1 MHTSLVNK
9 KPYKPYTIPCKN
21 QVNVEKTRRMMI
33 RKWWRS
39 VGSVGKCDGRY
50 DGVRTMVGKASNR
63 AGVHGSKLPD
73 AKALDNVTIIVAYS
87 NFIVYVITTSQAYL
101 TPLVAQRIITH
112 AKFLQT
118 PSRQSTFSKHLELNP
133 GLSKSTKLDEAV
145 TLIENSSSSSSSPSN
160 LSSTPEAYTDLLHA
174 CISAKSLHHGLKI
187 SSLIL
192 NNPNLRHN
200 PKLLSKLITLF
211 SVCRRLDLAR
221 KMFDDV
227 TDSTLLTEKVW
238 AAMAIGYS
246 RNGSPRDALLVYV
259 NMLCSFIQPGNF
271 SISVALKAC
280 VGLKDLRVGKGI
292 HGQIVKRREKVD
304 QVVYNVL
311 LKLYMERG
319 SFDDARKVFDGMSER
334 NIATWNS
341 LISVLSKKARVHEMF
356 HLFRKMQEEMIG
368 FSWATLTTI
377 LPACSRVAAL
387 LTGKEI
393 HAQILKSKEKE
404 PDVPLLNSL
413 MNMYGKCGEV
423 EYSRRVF
430 DGMLLTKDLTSWNT
444 MLNCYAINGD
454 IEEEMNLFDWMIE
467 SGVAPDGVTF
477 VALLSGCSD
486 TGFTEY
492 GLSLFERM
500 KTEFGVSP
508 ALEHYACLVD
518 ILGRAGKIEEAVKIV
533 ETMPFKP
540 SASVWGSLLNSC
552 RLHGNVSVGEIAAK
566 ELFVLEPHNPGNY
579 VMVSNLYADAKMWDN
594 VDKIREMMR
603 QRGIKKEAG
612 CSWVQVKDKIQ
623 TFVAGGGYEFRSSD
637 EYKKVWTELQEA
649 IDKSGY
655 SPDTS
660 VVLHDVDEVTK
671 ANWVCRHSERLATTY
686 SLIHTGEGV
695 PIRVTKNLRVCAD
708 CHSWMKIVSQVT
720 GRVIVLRDTKRFHHF
735 VAGICSCKDYW

>member
-1 MHTSLVNK
+1 
-9 KPYKPYTIPCKN
+9 
-21 QVNVEKTRRMMI
+21 MMI
-33 RKWWRS
+33 GKLCRS
-39 VGSVGKCDGRY
+39 VGTVGKCDGRHY
-50 DGVRTMVGKASNR
+50 GVRTMVGKASNR
-63 AGVHGSKLPD
+63 AGVHGSKLPN
-73 AKALDNVTIIVAYS
+73 AKPKEEDSLNFRLLSLLNVV
-87 NFIVYVITTSQAYL
+87 TTQAYL
-101 TPLVAQRIITH
+101 TPLRSQTINH
-112 AKFLQT
+112 AKFLQI
-118 PSRQSTFSKHLELNP
+118 PWRQFVFKKPL
-133 GLSKSTKLDEAV
+133 GLCKSTKLDEAV
-145 TLIENSSSSSSSPSN
+145 TLIEKSSTSPSN
-160 LSSTPEAYTDLLHA
+160 LSTPEAYTDLLHA
-174 CISAKSLHHGLKI
+174 CISAKSLHHGIKI
-187 SSLIL
+187 CSLVL
-192 NNPNLRHN
+192 NNPSLRHD

-221 KMFDDV
+221 KIFDDV
-227 TDSTLLTEKVW
+227 TDSSLLTEKVW

-246 RNGSPRDALLVYV
+246 RNGSPRDALIVYV
-259 NMLCSFIQPGNF
+259 DMLCSFIEPGNF

-280 VGLKDLRVGKGI
+280 VDLKDLRVGRGI
-292 HGQIVKRREKVD
+292 HGQIVKRKEKVD

-334 NIATWNS
+334 NIVTWNS
-341 LISVLSKKARVHEMF
+341 LISILSKKVRVHEMF
-356 HLFRKMQEEMIG
+356 NLFRKMQEEMIG

-387 LTGKEI
+387 ITGKEI
-393 HAQILKSKEKE
+393 HAQILKSKEK

-413 MNMYGKCGEV
+413 MDMYGKCGDV

-430 DGMLLTKDLTSWNT
+430 DGMLTKDLTTWNT
-444 MLNCYAINGD
+444 ILNCYAINGN
-454 IEEEMNLFDWMIE
+454 IEEVINLFEWMIE
-467 SGVAPDGVTF
+467 SGVAPDGITF

-486 TGFTEY
+486 TGLTEY
-492 GLSLFERM
+492 GISLFERM
-500 KTEFGVSP
+500 KTEFRVSP

-518 ILGRAGKIEEAVKIV
+518 ILGRAGKIEEAVKVI

-540 SASVWGSLLNSC
+540 SASIWGSLLNSC
-552 RLHGNVSVGEIAAK
+552 RLHGNVSVGEIGTMLWLRTYIA
-566 ELFVLEPHNPGNY
+566 E
-579 VMVSNLYADAKMWDN
+579 AKMWDN
-594 VDKIREMMR
+594 VDKIREMMK

-623 TFVAGGGYEFRSSD
+623 IFVAGGGYEFRNSD

-649 IDKSGY
+649 IEKSGY

-660 VVLHDVDEVTK
+660 VVLHDVDEETK
-671 ANWVCRHSERLATTY
+671 ANWVCGHSERLAATY

-695 PIRVTKNLRVCAD
+695 PVRVTKNLRVCAD

>member
-1 MHTSLVNK
+1 MASL
-9 KPYKPYTIPCKN
+9 
-21 QVNVEKTRRMMI
+21 
-33 RKWWRS
+33 
-39 VGSVGKCDGRY
+39 D
-50 DGVRTMVGKASNR
+50 
-63 AGVHGSKLPD
+63 
-73 AKALDNVTIIVAYS
+73 
-87 NFIVYVITTSQAYL
+87 VITTSQAYL

-112 AKFLQT
+112 TKFLQI
-118 PSRQSTFSKHLELNP
+118 PLRQSTFSKPLELNS

-145 TLIENSSSSSSSPSN
+145 TSIEKSSSSSSPSN

-192 NNPNLRHN
+192 KNPNLRQN

-221 KMFDDV
+221 KIFDDV

-280 VGLKDLRVGKGI
+280 VSLKELRVGRGI
-292 HGQIVKRREKVD
+292 HGQIVKRKEKVD

-311 LKLYMERG
+311 LKFYMERG

-334 NIATWNS
+334 NIVTWNS

-393 HAQILKSKEKE
+393 HAQILKSKERK

-413 MNMYGKCGEV
+413 MDMYGKCGEV

-430 DGMLLTKDLTSWNT
+430 DGMLLDKDLTSWNT
-444 MLNCYAINGD
+444 MLNCYAINGY

-492 GLSLFERM
+492 GLSLFKRM

-518 ILGRAGKIEEAVKIV
+518 ILGRAGEIEEAVKIV

-552 RLHGNVSVGEIAAK
+552 RLHGNVSVGEVAAK
-566 ELFVLEPHNPGNY
+566 ELFVLEPRNPGNY
-579 VMVSNLYADAKMWDN
+579 VMVSNIYADAKMWDN

-623 TFVAGGGYEFRSSD
+623 IFVAGGGYEFRSSD

-649 IDKSGY
+649 IAKSGY
-655 SPDTS
+655 APDTS
-660 VVLHDVDEVTK
+660 VVLHDVDEETK
-671 ANWVCRHSERLATTY
+671 ANWVCGHSERLATTY

-695 PIRVTKNLRVCAD
+695 PLRVTKNLRVCAD

>member
-1 MHTSLVNK
+1 
-9 KPYKPYTIPCKN
+9 
-21 QVNVEKTRRMMI
+21 MMI
-33 RKWWRS
+33 GKLWRS
-39 VGSVGKCDGRY
+39 VGTVGKFDGRY

-63 AGVHGSKLPD
+63 AGVHVTDTVLFEETSFEFSPSLTPELNEFPMPS
-73 AKALDNVTIIVAYS
+73 LD
-87 NFIVYVITTSQAYL
+87 VITPQAYL
-101 TPLVAQRIITH
+101 TPLGSQSINH
-112 AKFLQT
+112 AKFLQI
-118 PSRQSTFSKHLELNP
+118 PWRQFVFTKPL

-145 TLIENSSSSSSSPSN
+145 TLIENSSSSPSN
-160 LSSTPEAYTDLLHA
+160 LSTPEAYTDLLHA
-174 CISAKSLHHGLKI
+174 CISAKSLHHGIKI
-187 SSLIL
+187 CSLIL
-192 NNPNLRHN
+192 NNPSLRHN

-221 KMFDDV
+221 KIFDDV
-227 TDSTLLTEKVW
+227 TDSSLLTEKVW

-246 RNGSPRDALLVYV
+246 RNGSPRDGLIVYV
-259 NMLCSFIQPGNF
+259 DMLCSFIEPGNF

-280 VGLKDLRVGKGI
+280 VDLKDLRVGRGI
-292 HGQIVKRREKVD
+292 HAQIVKRKEKVD

-311 LKLYMERG
+311 LKLYMESG
-319 SFDDARKVFDGMSER
+319 LFDDARKVFDGMSER
-334 NIATWNS
+334 NVVTWNS
-341 LISVLSKKARVHEMF
+341 LISVLSKKVRVHEMF
-356 HLFRKMQEEMIG
+356 NLFRKMQEEMIG

-393 HAQILKSKEKE
+393 HAQILKSKEK

-413 MNMYGKCGEV
+413 MDMYGKCGEV

-430 DGMLLTKDLTSWNT
+430 DVMLTKDLTSWNI
-444 MLNCYAINGD
+444 MLNCYAINGN
-454 IEEEMNLFDWMIE
+454 IEEVINLFEWMIE
-467 SGVAPDGVTF
+467 SGVAPDGITF

-486 TGFTEY
+486 TGLTEY

-500 KTEFGVSP
+500 KTEFRVSP

-518 ILGRAGKIEEAVKIV
+518 ILGRAGKIKEAVKVI

-540 SASVWGSLLNSC
+540 SASIWGSLLNSC

-579 VMVSNLYADAKMWDN
+579 VMVSNIYADAKMWDN
-594 VDKIREMMR
+594 VDKIREMMK
-603 QRGIKKEAG
+603 QRGVKKEAG
-612 CSWVQVKDKIQ
+612 CSWVQIKDKIQ
-623 TFVAGGGYEFRSSD
+623 IFVAGGGYEFRNSD

-649 IDKSGY
+649 IEKSGY
-655 SPDTS
+655 SPNTS
-660 VVLHDVDEVTK
+660 VVLHDVDEETK
-671 ANWVCRHSERLATTY
+671 ANWVCGHSERLATTY

-695 PIRVTKNLRVCAD
+695 PIRITKNLRVCAD

-720 GRVIVLRDTKRFHHF
+720 RRVIVLRDTKRFHHF
-735 VAGICSCKDYW
+735 VDGICSCKDYW